1 MVVELSLSALG
12 CAALCYTLGRY
23 SRALT
28 LERWQ
33 FLLSLPAR
41 QAVSTLRQ
49 QMQLDTAL
57 ARQALGTAAR
67 AREAGRLEDAV
78 GVLRAALDI
87 LEEAGAD
94 RRTRLKAMAV
104 YSRMVRAVQPL
115 PTPSGAPFRT
125 PPLRLLGSLAGV
137 AHGLLVGS
145 AERFRLWLLMLGLGV
160 RVVLHGTRQSAQA
173 AGTAPH
179 SQQPWSRFA
188 DGLSD
193 FETLD
198 GQHLAAFEALSAS
211 LAAIDAERRVRVW
224 DSIT

>member
-1 MVVELSLSALG
+1 MLLELSLSALG
-12 CAALCYTLGRY
+12 CAALCYTLGRH
-23 SRALT
+23 SRTAT
-28 LERWQ
+28 LERWH
-33 FLLSLPAR
+33 FLLGLPAR

-49 QMQLDTAL
+49 QMSLDAAL
-57 ARQALGTAAR
+57 ARQALDAAAR
-67 AREAGRLEDAV
+67 AREAGRLADAV

-94 RRTRLKAMAV
+94 RRTRLRAMNV

-125 PPLRLLGSLAGV
+125 RPMRLLGSLAGL
-137 AHGLLVGS
+137 AHRLLVGS

-160 RVVLHGTRQSAQA
+160 RVVLQGARDSARA
-173 AGTAPH
+173 ASAAPRTP
-179 SQQPWSRFA
+179 QPWSRFA
-188 DGLSD
+188 EGLSD

-211 LAAIDAERRVRVW
+211 LAAIETERRVRVW
-224 DSIT
+224 DSLI